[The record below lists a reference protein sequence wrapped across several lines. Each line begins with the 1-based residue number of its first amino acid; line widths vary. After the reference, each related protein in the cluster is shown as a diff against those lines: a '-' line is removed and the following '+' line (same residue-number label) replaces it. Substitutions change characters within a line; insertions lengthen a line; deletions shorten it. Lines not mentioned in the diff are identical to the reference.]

1 MPWESGPRGRP
12 YYTRTRRENGRV
24 IREYVGVGQEGR
36 QAAEEDEARRRQVE
50 AERDAARALA
60 EDVQKL
66 AEFADLLARA
76 ALLAAGYHRPNRGP
90 WRKRRVR
97 KKNPAESTPRPDE
110 QRRGECPAPD
120 GTADGAT
127 AGPGV
132 HGTVAPRPRQ
142 AGRGR

>member
-24 IREYVGVGQEGR
+24 IREYIGVGQEGQ

-50 AERDAARALA
+50 ADRDAARALA
-60 EDVQKL
+60 EDVQTL
-66 AEFADLLARA
+66 SEFAELLAQA

-97 KKNPAESTPRPDE
+97 KTNPAESTPRPHE
-110 QRRGECPAPD
+110 K
-120 GTADGAT
+120 
-127 AGPGV
+127 
-132 HGTVAPRPRQ
+132 PR
-142 AGRGR
+142 